1 VIGGVSLPSEQRHN
15 ERHTMKKFIALA
27 LVTVGVT
34 VSARAQWIVYDPAN
48 TVQPVINTAQEIAK
62 YIEII
67 NNQVQQIQALTDQL
81 NEFKHYESLF
91 GDPKAVL
98 LTTVQPLVYDLRKTE
113 VGETLTALEGAV
125 DAGEAM
131 LYNASGLFTNIG
143 TTFATPNGATVTR
156 RETPYLPVAAVQKTT
171 EDFLSVSTDATAR
184 RIALKEEIART
195 TTALKSATTDAEV
208 QKLTGVLIGLSSA
221 LNNTDY
227 EINQATASALV
238 QDVANRNDAQRQI
251 EAKKEQQHAEFTEAV
266 QKYGQTFRLMN
277 APTAFPTP

>member
-1 VIGGVSLPSEQRHN
+1 
-15 ERHTMKKFIALA
+15 MKRLIALTA
-27 LVTVGVT
+27 IVGLT
-34 VSARAQWIVYDPAN
+34 ITSARAFTVYDPTLHMQTILN
-48 TVQPVINTAQEIAK
+48 SAQEIAK
-62 YIEII
+62 FVEMI
-67 NNQVQQIQALTDQL
+67 NNQVQQIQTLNNQL
-81 NEFKHYESLF
+81 NEFKHYKELF
-91 GDPKAVL
+91 GDPKAVAL
-98 LTTVQPLVYDLRKTE
+98 ATVQPLVTDLRKTE
-113 VGETLTALEGAV
+113 LGQTLAVLESTV
-125 DAGEAM
+125 NAGQAM
-131 LYNASGLFTNIG
+131 LYNANGLFTSIG
-143 TTFATPNGATVTR
+143 TTFDTPNGKTVTR
-156 RETPYLPVAAVQKTT
+156 LEAPYLPVAVVQNTT
-171 EDFLSVSTDATAR
+171 DNFRSVSTDATAR

-195 TTALKSATTDAEV
+195 TEALKNAPTDAAV

>member
-1 VIGGVSLPSEQRHN
+1 MKRLIAQAVTAFAMIMSADAQR
-15 ERHTMKKFIALA
+15 
-27 LVTVGVT
+27 
-34 VSARAQWIVYDPAN
+34 IVYDPRLNAS
-48 TVQPVINTAQEIAK
+48 VLSQTAQEIAK
-62 YIEII
+62 FVQMI
-67 NNQVQQIQALTDQL
+67 NNQVQQIQTLTDQL

-98 LTTVQPLVYDLRKTE
+98 LATVQPLVNDLRKTE
-113 VGETLTALEGAV
+113 VGETLTAIEGAV

-131 LYNASGLFTNIG
+131 LYNANGLFTSIG
-143 TTFATPNGATVTR
+143 TTFNTPNGATVTR

-171 EDFLSVSTDATAR
+171 DNFLSVSTDATAR